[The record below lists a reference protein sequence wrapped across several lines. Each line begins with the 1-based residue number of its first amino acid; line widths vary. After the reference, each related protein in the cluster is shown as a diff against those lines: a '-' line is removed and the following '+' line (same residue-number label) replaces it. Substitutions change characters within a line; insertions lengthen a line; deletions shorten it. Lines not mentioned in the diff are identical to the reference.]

1 MVPVNE
7 MLVVAA
13 TGGWIGAIGTVG
25 AYALVSQR
33 RMEAHSIRFQMI
45 NVVCAA
51 LLSLSA
57 LSVHSWPSMASNL
70 VWMGIGVHALFAS
83 RQAVRNAVVV
93 RLRAVRP
100 DGDDGSASSAGDVTL
115 AA

>member
-1 MVPVNE
+1 

-13 TGGWIGAIGTVG
+13 TGGWIGAVGTVG

-33 RMEAHSIRFQMI
+33 RMEAHSIRFQVI
-45 NVVCAA
+45 NVVCAV
-51 LLSLSA
+51 LLCASA
-57 LSVHSWPSMASNL
+57 LSVHNWPSMASNL

-83 RQAVRNAVVV
+83 RRAVREAVVV

-100 DGDDGSASSAGDVTL
+100 HGRPSSSSAGPADDVIL

>member
-1 MVPVNE
+1 MVDVNE

-13 TGGWIGAIGTVG
+13 TGGWIGAVGTVG

-33 RMEAHSIRFQMI
+33 RMEAHSLRFQLI
-45 NVVCAA
+45 NVLCAA

-57 LSVHSWPSMASNL
+57 LSVRNWPSTASNL
-70 VWMGIGVHALFAS
+70 VWMCIGLHALFLS
-83 RQAVRNAVVV
+83 RQALREAVAV
-93 RLRAVRP
+93 RLRIVRP
-100 DGDDGSASSAGDVTL
+100 GDDGAAGEADEVTL